1 MLSPDP
7 FLNPATVA
15 AALVAVAALAWLL
28 GRCYEN
34 TRMDN
39 ERLDAERKARE
50 EKKIPAAIIYNETHS
65 FSAPDEDIDRPKET
79 ERENIV
85 KFVGKQ
91 EGKPLPQSLFDKPAT
106 KPKPKIKRKPKA
118 SLFGSGHKPHE

>member
-1 MLSPDP
+1 MLSPNP

-15 AALVAVAALAWLL
+15 AAMVAVAALAWLL

-34 TRMDN
+34 TRMEN

-50 EKKIPAAIIYNETHS
+50 KRIPAAIVHKDTYHVGG
-65 FSAPDEDIDRPKET
+65 PDEDIDRPKET

-91 EGKPLPQSLFDKPAT
+91 
-106 KPKPKIKRKPKA
+106 KIKRKPRA
-118 SLFGSGHKPHE
+118 SLFGSGNKPGHE